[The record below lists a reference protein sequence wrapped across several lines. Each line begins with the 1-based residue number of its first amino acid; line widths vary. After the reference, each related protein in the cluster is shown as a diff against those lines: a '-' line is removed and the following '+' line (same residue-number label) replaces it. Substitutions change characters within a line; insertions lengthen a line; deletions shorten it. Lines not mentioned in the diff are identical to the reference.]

1 MRKIAYKRCSTN
13 EDKQDVGRQLHG
25 MIFDEVVVEYASG
38 KNEKGRPLFKK
49 CLKELQEGDELHFQD
64 LSRAGRNSIE
74 LQVTIKDLLKRGIT
88 VIFHSEGLR
97 FSGDGKNPMSLA
109 NSELL
114 LSMLSA
120 VNQLFLTQNSIAIKQ
135 GLQAAKAKG
144 VKLGAASPK
153 YNKTNHVSRGINKEV
168 EAHLDKNEDSI
179 RHMLNL
185 IKTGVVKN
193 EKGKKPRSMA
203 DLVKTVNLIKTA
215 SPHKGDYWTNKSL
228 QRAMTYYNIQ
238 ITEII

>member
-1 MRKIAYKRCSTN
+1 MKIVTYKRLSK
-13 EDKQDVGRQLHG
+13 EDKAKTQHGFDSQQMDIDFFLEKEVPNKEIIGEFQEFVSGAADHKPELEKALELCKKEGATLVIAKLDRLSRRVSQIALLMESGVDFKVSTLPSANNFQLHL
-25 MIFDEVVVEYASG
+25 YAALA
-38 KNEKGRPLFKK
+38 EEER
-49 CLKELQEGDELHFQD
+49 
-64 LSRAGRNSIE
+64 
-74 LQVTIKDLLKRGIT
+74 T
-88 VIFHSEGLR
+88 VIRSR
-97 FSGDGKNPMSLA
+97 VKR
-109 NSELL
+109 
-114 LSMLSA
+114 
-120 VNQLFLTQNSIAIKQ
+120 

-153 YNKTNHVSRGINKEV
+153 YNKTNHVSRGINKAV

-203 DLVKTVNLIKTA
+203 DLVKTVNLIKNV
-215 SPHKGDYWTNKSL
+215 SPHKGELWTNKSL